1 MRSCCFNPHC
11 SRVKTAFN
19 KVEEQE
25 ISLEKD
31 AIVFV
36 RTVPVDGWV
45 YVETQEGSGGYAP
58 MDCLSPILPLVEQ
71 DTNEYRPSDAVLP
84 RSNNQEL
91 DTIVCVKRRANAVR
105 HLSQRLSLFPSF
117 WLIASANDTT
127 QSSVPARRRVNPRMS
142 LSLQS
147 SQTDNI
153 CTPSRRVSL
162 IALRLMRSILPLYIR
177 SVFSTFPITPY
188 DIVATHPWRHH

>member
-1 MRSCCFNPHC
+1 MRSRCFNPHC
-11 SRVKTAFN
+11 SRVKTAFD

-25 ISLEKD
+25 ISLERD

-71 DTNEYRPSDAVLP
+71 NTNEYRPSDAVLP
-84 RSNNQEL
+84 RPNNQEL
-91 DTIVCVKRRANAVR
+91 DTVVCVKRRANAVR
-105 HLSQRLSLFPSF
+105 HLSQRLSLLSSF
-117 WLIASANDTT
+117 SLIGSANDTM
-127 QSSVPARRRVNPRMS
+127 QGSVSARRRVNPRMS
-142 LSLQS
+142 LSIQS

-153 CTPSRRVSL
+153 CTPSRR
-162 IALRLMRSILPLYIR
+162 I
-177 SVFSTFPITPY
+177 
-188 DIVATHPWRHH
+188 